1 MLRANERV
9 QQTTHTSGLARR
21 SPYCR
26 VHQVITMLSTY
37 SLQIRVGAGS
47 LSLPAPGVCG
57 PYRARTDDLLGVNQT
72 L

>member
-21 SPYCR
+21 SPHCR
-26 VHQVITMLSTY
+26 VHQVIAMLSTY

-47 LSLPAPGVCG
+47 YRFRPLPFVG
-57 PYRARTDDLLGVNQT
+57 PTGLEPMTFWV
-72 L
+72 